1 MTKEEEILQ
10 AAEEEFFRNGYEATS
25 TDTIAKRAGVTHAM
39 VNYYFRTKEKLFV
52 QILDNHVY
60 GLLQSLKPLMKA
72 DGNVAKVA
80 IEAAKV
86 IFDAFNADRLFPFL
100 VVDTVRKHPEFL
112 LRYKET
118 VLSICMESIGMHEQR
133 LKKCISDG
141 VVRECTMD
149 DIYYNVL
156 TLSISPF
163 LDIPMMEDIVG
174 LSPERIDS
182 FLAARREDMVKVLE
196 ARFCV

>member
-10 AAEEEFFRNGYEATS
+10 AAEEEFFRNGYDATS
-25 TDTIAKRAGVTHAM
+25 TDTIARRAGVTHAM
-39 VNYYFRTKEKLFV
+39 VNYYYRTKEKLFI

-60 GLLQSLKPLMKA
+60 GLLQSLKPLMKT
-72 DGNVAKVA
+72 DGNVANVA
-80 IEAAKV
+80 IEASKV

-100 VVDTVRKHPEFL
+100 IVDTVRKHPEFF

-118 VLSICMESIGMHEQR
+118 VLSMCMESIGMHEQR
-133 LKKCISDG
+133 LQKCISDG
-141 VVRECTMD
+141 VVKECTMD

-156 TLSISPF
+156 TLAISPF
-163 LDIPMMEDIVG
+163 LDIPMMQDIAG
-174 LSPERIDS
+174 LSQERIEN
-182 FLAARREDMVKVLE
+182 FLAARKEDMVKVLK

>member
-10 AAEEEFFRNGYEATS
+10 AAEEEFFRNGYEATT

-100 VVDTVRKHPEFL
+100 VVDTVRKHPDFL

-118 VLSICMESIGMHEQR
+118 VLSLCMGSMEMHKQR

-174 LSPERIDS
+174 LSPERIDL

>member
-100 VVDTVRKHPEFL
+100 VVDTVRKHPDFL
-112 LRYKET
+112 LRYRET
-118 VLSICMESIGMHEQR
+118 VLSLCMGSMEMHKQR

-174 LSPERIDS
+174 LSPERIDL

>member
-100 VVDTVRKHPEFL
+100 VVDTVRKHPDFL

-118 VLSICMESIGMHEQR
+118 VLSLCMGSMEMHKQR

-174 LSPERIDS
+174 LSPERIDL

>member
-10 AAEEEFFRNGYEATS
+10 AAEEEFFRNGYEATT

-100 VVDTVRKHPEFL
+100 VVDTVRKHPDFL

-118 VLSICMESIGMHEQR
+118 VLSLCMGSMEMHKQR

-174 LSPERIDS
+174 FSPERIDL

>member
-25 TDTIAKRAGVTHAM
+25 TDIIAKRAGVTHAM

-72 DGNVAKVA
+72 DGNVANVA
-80 IEAAKV
+80 IEAAKI

-118 VLSICMESIGMHEQR
+118 ILSICMGSMDIHEQR
-133 LKKCISDG
+133 LKKCIADG
-141 VVRECTMD
+141 VVKECTMD

-156 TLSISPF
+156 TLSVSPF
-163 LDIPMMEDIVG
+163 LDIPMMEDIVK

-182 FLAARREDMVKVLE
+182 FLAARREDMVKVLR
-196 ARFCV
+196 ARFCA

>member
-10 AAEEEFFRNGYEATS
+10 AAEEEFFRNGYEATT

-100 VVDTVRKHPEFL
+100 VVDTVRKHPDFL
-112 LRYKET
+112 LRYRET
-118 VLSICMESIGMHEQR
+118 VLSLCMGSMEMHKQR

-174 LSPERIDS
+174 LSPERIDL

>member
-100 VVDTVRKHPEFL
+100 VVDTVRKHPDFL
-112 LRYKET
+112 LRYRET
-118 VLSICMESIGMHEQR
+118 VLSLCMGSMEMHKQR

-174 LSPERIDS
+174 LSPERIDL
-182 FLAARREDMVKVLE
+182 FLAARRKDMVKVLE